1 MANMAALVSSVSD
14 QDIQG
19 EVMGIY
25 SSVEALA
32 QGIPAVISGYI
43 ATLAVWMPSVVAS
56 AMMVL
61 GGLLF
66 WVTFRPSM
74 IRHE

>member
-1 MANMAALVSSVSD
+1 MAERGKYIVIEGHDGTGKGVQTNLLR
-14 QDIQG
+14 
-19 EVMGIY
+19 ER
-25 SSVEALA
+25 LA